1 MTVMAVVRVRA
12 GVKVLGVV
20 VMAVMVVSVV
30 LVALMTGAVPAV
42 RMMIV
47 MRQALPLRVGPS

>member
-1 MTVMAVVRVRA
+1 VRVVAVVRVRT
-12 GVKVLGVV
+12 GVAALGVV
-20 VMAVMVVSVV
+20 VVAVMVVSVV
-30 LVALMTGAVPAV
+30 LVALMTGAVSAV